1 MSALLQSP
9 NLFRSLRRISEPEA
23 ITTIGRSALAA
34 RDAASGLESLANV
47 ALRLSGLHG
56 VEITLHGQS
65 GQSET
70 FELHDSKAA
79 APRGSA
85 TGLVAANARE
95 WGRLRIFFEPRIKS
109 VECPLRFAR
118 VLAQHTA
125 LMLNRLDISARHE
138 AIRRAMSRLEQRLE
152 TRKAVSRAAG
162 ILANMHHLPH
172 EQGLA
177 ILLRQERTSRR
188 PLLPLARAII
198 LGQQTG
204 HLQPVSLRRLGPNE
218 LTNAAGA

>member
-9 NLFRSLRRISEPEA
+9 NLFRSLRRVSEQEA
-23 ITTIGRSALAA
+23 ISTMGRFALAA
-34 RDAASGLESLANV
+34 SDAASGLESLANV
-47 ALRLSGLHG
+47 ALRLQGLHG
-56 VEITLHGQS
+56 VEITLQS
-65 GQSET
+65 AKDSET
-70 FELHDSKAA
+70 FEWHDSKGA

-85 TGLVAANARE
+85 TGLVAANARQ
-95 WGRLRIFFEPRIKS
+95 WGRLRIFFEPQIKS

-125 LMLNRLDISARHE
+125 LMLNRLEIATRNE
-138 AIRRAMSRLEQRLE
+138 AVGAAKRRLEKRLE

-162 ILANMHHLPH
+162 ILASMQDLSH
-172 EQGLA
+172 EEALV
-177 ILLRQERTSRR
+177 ILLQQARTSRR
-188 PLLPLARAII
+188 PLLAVARAVI

-204 HLQPVSLRRLGPNE
+204 HLQHVSLRRLGPEE

>member
-1 MSALLQSP
+1 
-9 NLFRSLRRISEPEA
+9 LRRVSEQEA

-34 RDAASGLESLANV
+34 RDAASGLEALANV

-56 VEITLHGQS
+56 VEITLYAYS
-65 GQSET
+65 GHHET
-70 FELHDSKAA
+70 FEWHDSKAA

-95 WGRLRIFFEPRIKS
+95 WGRLRIFFEPQIRS

-125 LMLNRLDISARHE
+125 LMLNRLEITALNEAVNAARH
-138 AIRRAMSRLEQRLE
+138 RLEKRLE

-162 ILANMHHLPH
+162 ILASMQNLSP
-172 EQGLA
+172 EQALV
-177 ILLRQERTSRR
+177 ILLKQARTSRQ
-188 PLLPLARAII
+188 PLLLLARAII

-204 HLQPVSLRRLGPNE
+204 HLQPVSLRRLGANE

>member
-1 MSALLQSP
+1 
-9 NLFRSLRRISEPEA
+9 
-23 ITTIGRSALAA
+23 
-34 RDAASGLESLANV
+34 
-47 ALRLSGLHG
+47 
-56 VEITLHGQS
+56 
-65 GQSET
+65 
-70 FELHDSKAA
+70 
-79 APRGSA
+79 
-85 TGLVAANARE
+85 
-95 WGRLRIFFEPRIKS
+95 
-109 VECPLRFAR
+109 

-152 TRKAVSRAAG
+152 TRKAVSRASG

-177 ILLRQERTSRR
+177 ILLRQARTSRR